1 MAGKSNT
8 SATFFAQK
16 KLLGKAHTS
25 NLKVDGEELI
35 GSNIQAASSLIFGE
49 AVPTSPAT
57 TLNLLQSASAG
68 SPGSVEYL
76 QFTLQ
81 ALTGTTYDADSS
93 GGGAGSDSGESS
105 QSSGPH
111 TYKFV
116 MPTDY
121 TSNSSNIRRNNGVF
135 NNGKILHHT
144 LGGIQLIPPFFSQDS
159 PNPFIVKIYKDD
171 GAGDLGDEIPLL
183 DNVDW
188 NVDYYNGILFLQDY
202 DSGKIPAHAKAF
214 IYSGKMLNEVV
225 QSGSVGEI
233 AGDITAVTAGTGLSG
248 GGNSGD
254 VTLNIDRPFSR
265 AKTVQKVTLGQNS
278 STIFTMSGSDMS
290 TGGYHKDYIDV
301 FMNGQ
306 LLFSGTTAEINDGDA
321 DYTVASQ
328 TGLKF
333 SFDVE
338 IDDIISLVVYP
349 K

>member
-49 AVPTSPAT
+49 EVPTSPAQ
-57 TLNLLQSASAG
+57 TLNLLQSASSDTG
-68 SPGSVEYL
+68 GTVEYL

-81 ALTGTTYDADSS
+81 ALTGTTYDADNA

-121 TSNSSNIRRNNGVF
+121 TSNSSNIRRNNGTF
-135 NNGKILHHT
+135 DDGKILHHT
-144 LGGIQLIPPFFSQDS
+144 LGGIQIVPPFFSQDS
-159 PNPFIVKIYKDD
+159 PNPFIVKIYQDD
-171 GAGDLGDEIPLL
+171 GSGDIGSEIPLL
-183 DNVDW
+183 DNIDW

-202 DSGKIPAHAKAF
+202 DANKIPAHAKAF
-214 IYSGKMLNEVV
+214 IYSGKMLDEVV
-225 QSGSVGEI
+225 SSGSVGEST
-233 AGDITAVTAGTGLSG
+233 GDITGVTAGTGLSG
-248 GGNSGD
+248 GGDSGT
-254 VTLNIDRPFSR
+254 VTLNVERPFSR
-265 AKTVQKVTLGQNS
+265 AKTVQKVTITQSPATL
-278 STIFTMSGSDMS
+278 FTVSGSDMS
-290 TGGYHKDYIDV
+290 VGGYHKDYIDV

-306 LLFSGTTAEINDGDA
+306 LLLSGTISQVNSGDA
-321 DYTVASQ
+321 DYTVFSD
-328 TGLKF
+328 TGIKF

-338 IDDIISLVVYP
+338 LDDIISLIVYP